1 MFQPELRKIIFIL
14 FDEHLLSQ
22 VVEMFEKYEYI
33 IENNPD
39 GIEIKTAYL
48 ISKIYTTEDKSKVLD
63 YLKQLGE
70 LEATDVFPDIKM
82 LQCKLAMNCY
92 ENNLI
97 EYSKL
102 IATFNK
108 NDLDYAQAN
117 NPVVYNTPALY
128 RVSINGK
135 DFDDNINNINKC
147 LTYLGDKIVFRQTID
162 KVDRES
168 YKNYL
173 KIRHSLELGD
183 YEYGFEAVRNLQELF
198 YQEGLGTKLN
208 TTNYKELLSDYII
221 ILDFMSAFQLLGYNF
236 TDKPEY
242 SKLKQMFKDI
252 IIELSVDSLLILETS
267 QENILKTIAETKKR
281 LINDVKYDVSEIDAY
296 IGPILQRIK
305 DNGKR
310 FNG

>member
-102 IATFNK
+102 IATFN
-108 NDLDYAQAN
+108 
-117 NPVVYNTPALY
+117 PVVYNTPALY
-128 RVSINGK
+128 RVSINSK

-147 LTYLGDKIVFRQTID
+147 LTYLGDKVVFRQTID
-162 KVDRES
+162 KVDRAS

-173 KIRHSLELGD
+173 KIRHSLELGH

-198 YQEGLGTKLN
+198 YQEGLNTKLN
-208 TTNYKELLSDYII
+208 STNYKELLSDYII

-310 FNG
+310 FN